1 MQTVRSTAFQ
11 AFPNREQ
18 EAMLNR
24 IAGACRFVWNQSLRD
39 NKYHYAGW
47 KIGANAKPS
56 TSYFSLTKDLT
67 EMRKRYVWMNDLPSV
82 ILRSSMKRLSLA
94 WDRKW
99 KGIGSFPKPKK
110 KHGKNQGFDIPERV
124 LVKDGKI
131 FVPKTGWIRI
141 SRRGKN
147 AYESWKPV
155 KTTFTRDKFDGK
167 WKVTVFYKGEMEE
180 KIDDGTVVGLDRNV
194 HQSTSSEGI
203 IYHLPVERLKKI
215 EQRRKRWE
223 RIASRRKGARKG
235 ETCSNRRR
243 KALKRVVGYKR
254 RAANTRKNWAH
265 HVVNDLA
272 KRNHTLV
279 LENLNVMGMTKKAT
293 KNGHAKKT
301 LNRLILE
308 SAWGHL
314 KNISSYK
321 AGKLV
326 FVHPAY
332 TSMTC
337 NQCGVIDALNRKG
350 SKFKCVECGNEDH
363 ADFNA
368 GKNIVDRAIENG
380 FVDPPTSLLGFH
392 RVEVESERDSLNGC
406 GRVVRL
412 RKDDRKKH
420 VREGILSLEAS
431 SIEKK
436 VA

>member
-1 MQTVRSTAFQ
+1 MQTVRSTTFQ
-11 AFPNREQ
+11 AFPNRQQ
-18 EAMLNR
+18 EHKLNR
-24 IAGACRFVWNQSLRD
+24 ISGACRFVWNQSLRD

-67 EMRKRYVWMNDLPSV
+67 AMRKRHVWMNELPYTV
-82 ILRSSMKRLSLA
+82 LKSSMKRLSLA

-99 KGIGSFPKPKK
+99 KGIGNFPKPKK
-110 KHGKNQGFDIPERV
+110 KYGKHQGFDIPERV
-124 LVKDGKI
+124 LIDNGRI
-131 FVPKTGWIRI
+131 FVPKTGWIKI
-141 SRRGKN
+141 SRRGRN
-147 AYESWKPV
+147 EYENWKAV
-155 KTTFTRDKFDGK
+155 KATFTKDKFDGK
-167 WKVTVFYKGEMEE
+167 WKVTVSYKGEIEE
-180 KIDDGTVVGLDRNV
+180 KVDDGTVVGLDRNI

-223 RIASRRKGARKG
+223 RIASRRKGAKKG
-235 ETCSNRRR
+235 ERCSNRRR

-265 HVVNDLA
+265 HVINDLMS
-272 KRNHTLV
+272 RNHTIV
-279 LENLNVMGMTKKAT
+279 LEDLNVAGMTKRAA
-293 KNGHAKKT
+293 KNGYGKKT

-321 AGKLV
+321 AGRLV

-337 NQCGVIDALNRKG
+337 NECGTINSLNRKG
-350 SKFKCVECGNEDH
+350 IKFKCVSCGNEDH

-368 GKNIVDRAIENG
+368 GKNIVDRAIEDG
-380 FVDPPTSLLGFH
+380 FVNPPLSLAGFH
-392 RVEVESERDSLNGC
+392 QVEVESERDSLNGC
-406 GRVVRL
+406 GRIVRL
-412 RKDDRKKH
+412 RSHEVKKH
-420 VREGILSLEAS
+420 VREGSLPLEAS
-431 SIEKK
+431 GIVLK